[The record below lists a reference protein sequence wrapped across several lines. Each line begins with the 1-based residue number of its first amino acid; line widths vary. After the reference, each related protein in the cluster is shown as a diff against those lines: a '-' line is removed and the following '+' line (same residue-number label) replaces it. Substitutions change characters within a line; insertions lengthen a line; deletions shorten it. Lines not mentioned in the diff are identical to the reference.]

1 MPAPSLTG
9 FNQKVIVGIAEM
21 VASNNQNVTLTTYSL
36 GSCLG
41 IAIYDQGWR
50 RSCSRCVPYDRSS

>member
-21 VASNNQNVTLTTYSL
+21 VASNNPNVTLTT
-36 GSCLG
+36 
-41 IAIYDQGWR
+41 
-50 RSCSRCVPYDRSS
+50 